1 MGNEN
6 GTWIMHGVEWD
17 DPECLHTVD
26 EAIEYINEVGFLPLF
41 KNDIPGFSLE
51 ERTVSEYWWSEDLER
66 DPWEWREIIARSGKV
81 AYGKFFDKKAGFI
94 SKEWM
99 PYFVNYRRDGYD
111 FDALWEDGKASVRQ
125 RKVMDLYSEEAGLQD
140 EEYFS
145 YEIKAKAGFGKEG
158 EKGFEGAITGL
169 MMQMYLC
176 MRDFRQR
183 TNKNGENYGW
193 PIAVYATPEHL
204 WGYDYVTSAYKES
217 PEESAK
223 RIAKH
228 IIEVYPIATAEQIK
242 NVIGLKPGERK
253 EPAKR
258 APKEKEVNYPANL
271 LEDMGLKMKSL
282 TKDQRMGLEYIL
294 GLLKPEAQAILQM
307 RYEEGRTYKEMGP
320 QVGWSAASTSKRCKK
335 AVEKLKDPKL
345 TVWVIEGF
353 DAHLGGYDDQVN
365 ELRER
370 LLKDG
375 KYKQAS
381 IVYNTPDY
389 LTGISK
395 QHSGAL
401 LRQGYK
407 NIGSLCL
414 LMEDPLWFD
423 QIPGIGYETSKKL
436 SRAMMRAGFLSVH
449 SMTMKVVADR
459 NLYYKMEREKNE

>member
-51 ERTVSEYWWSEDLER
+51 ERTVSEYWWSEDPER

-183 TNKNGENYGW
+183 TNKKGENYGW

-223 RIAKH
+223 RIA
-228 IIEVYPIATAEQIK
+228 
-242 NVIGLKPGERK
+242 
-253 EPAKR
+253 
-258 APKEKEVNYPANL
+258 
-271 LEDMGLKMKSL
+271 
-282 TKDQRMGLEYIL
+282 
-294 GLLKPEAQAILQM
+294 
-307 RYEEGRTYKEMGP
+307 
-320 QVGWSAASTSKRCKK
+320 
-335 AVEKLKDPKL
+335 
-345 TVWVIEGF
+345 
-353 DAHLGGYDDQVN
+353 
-365 ELRER
+365 
-370 LLKDG
+370 
-375 KYKQAS
+375 
-381 IVYNTPDY
+381 
-389 LTGISK
+389 
-395 QHSGAL
+395 
-401 LRQGYK
+401 
-407 NIGSLCL
+407 
-414 LMEDPLWFD
+414 
-423 QIPGIGYETSKKL
+423 
-436 SRAMMRAGFLSVH
+436 
-449 SMTMKVVADR
+449 
-459 NLYYKMEREKNE
+459 